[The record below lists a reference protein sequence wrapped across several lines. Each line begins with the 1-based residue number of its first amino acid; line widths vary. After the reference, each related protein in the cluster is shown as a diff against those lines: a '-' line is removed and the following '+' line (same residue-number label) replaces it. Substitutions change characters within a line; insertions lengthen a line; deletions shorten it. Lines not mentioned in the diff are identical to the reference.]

1 MMHYLSYLKNILIKE
16 PLPFQNELLDIWN
29 DLNER
34 NDEVS
39 AQLKISRLRIPR
51 IKWDIYQKTELNEK
65 LLIKKI
71 FLLAKKHP

>member
-51 IKWDIYQKTELNEK
+51 IKREIYQKTELNEK

>member
-1 MMHYLSYLKNILIKE
+1 MMHYLSCIKNILIKE

-29 DLNER
+29 DLNQR

-39 AQLKISRLRIPR
+39 AQLKISKLRIPR
-51 IKWDIYQKTELNEK
+51 IKRDIYQKIELNEK